1 MRGWQRERTRHFGGR
16 STPRACYPRR
26 MRSELEIA
34 LRLDFMLA
42 QAAGMARPLPSLTP
56 HDAASERARLIA
68 CLARGELPVPAFR
81 AHRQRLSSD
90 AYRLIDDA
98 RKLSLECVIGGLY
111 LERLDE
117 LELDLAILGAW
128 GDAKLIRP
136 LCARRYGRGA
146 ERVAHIFARAP
157 GSAHA
162 PEGAPRHGDGA
173 RELSLIELA
182 RDLLHTLPRNPPPEA
197 TLPALA
203 PKGVPSVAAIMERAV
218 RGIGLDAEVRVEPRL
233 SSLAAT
239 GERTVFLADR
249 RFSLREARRLT
260 AHEVFGHLVVAA
272 NARAQPLRLLQIGLK
287 GAFADQEGL
296 ALYLEE
302 RMGLMCSE
310 RLRTLSARVVATEL
324 LHDGASFGETACLMH
339 REYDFSPE
347 ASVLIAER
355 TYRGGGAARDAS
367 YLAGYLRVR
376 TAIAGGKA
384 ELDELRRGRVSLAS
398 LPALRELD
406 QRGWLRPCAYRPSF
420 SVSRKLILGG
430 TSADTSPPSDAASL
444 TMLELT

>member
-1 MRGWQRERTRHFGGR
+1 
-16 STPRACYPRR
+16 
-26 MRSELEIA
+26 
-34 LRLDFMLA
+34 
-42 QAAGMARPLPSLTP
+42 MAKPLPSLTP
-56 HDAASERARLIA
+56 DDAATERARLIA
-68 CLARGELPVPAFR
+68 CLTRGELPVPAFR
-81 AHRQRLSSD
+81 AQRQRLGSD
-90 AYRLIDDA
+90 AYHLIDDA
-98 RKLSLECVIGGLY
+98 RRLSRECVIGGLY

-117 LELDLAILGAW
+117 LELDLAILEAW
-128 GDAKLIRP
+128 GEPKLIRP
-136 LCARRYGRGA
+136 LCARRYGRGD
-146 ERVAHIFARAP
+146 ERVTTLPARAR
-157 GSAHA
+157 GRTSTQQVRGNGELASA
-162 PEGAPRHGDGA
+162 
-173 RELSLIELA
+173 LSLIEVA
-182 RDLLHTLPRNPPPEA
+182 KDLLRTLPRKEPLEA

-203 PKGVPSVAAIMERAV
+203 PKGVPSVAVIMERAV
-218 RGIGLDAEVRVEPRL
+218 LGIGLDAEVRVEPRL

-249 RFSLREARRLT
+249 RFSWREARRLT

-302 RMGLMCSE
+302 QLGFMCSD

-324 LHDGASFGETACLMH
+324 LHSGASFGETARLMSQEH
-339 REYDFSPE
+339 GFSPE

-355 TYRGGGAARDAS
+355 TYRGGGAARDAG

-376 TAIAGGKA
+376 AAIAA
-384 ELDELRRGRVSLAS
+384 EQADVDELRRGRVSLAS
-398 LPALRELD
+398 LPALRELE
-406 QRGWLRPCAYRPSF
+406 QRGWIRPSVYRPSF
-420 SVSRKLILGG
+420 SLSRKLILGG

>member
-1 MRGWQRERTRHFGGR
+1 M
-16 STPRACYPRR
+16 
-26 MRSELEIA
+26 
-34 LRLDFMLA
+34 
-42 QAAGMARPLPSLTP
+42 
-56 HDAASERARLIA
+56 IA

-81 AHRQRLSSD
+81 AQRQRLGSD
-90 AYRLIDDA
+90 VYHLIDDA
-98 RKLSLECVIGGLY
+98 RRLSLECVIGGLY

-117 LELDLAILGAW
+117 LELDLAILEAW
-128 GDAKLIRP
+128 GDPKLIRP
-136 LCARRYGRGA
+136 LMCSPLRTRRRARHDSSSRARGRASTQQVRGNG
-146 ERVAHIFARAP
+146 EL
-157 GSAHA
+157 GST
-162 PEGAPRHGDGA
+162 
-173 RELSLIELA
+173 LSLIEVA
-182 RDLLHTLPRNPPPEA
+182 KDLLRTLPRKEPLEA

-218 RGIGLDAEVRVEPRL
+218 LGIGLDAEVRVEPRL

-249 RFSLREARRLT
+249 RFSWREARRLT

-302 RMGLMCSE
+302 QLGFMCSD

-324 LHDGASFGETACLMH
+324 LHSGASFGETARLMSQEH
-339 REYDFSPE
+339 GFSPE

-355 TYRGGGAARDAS
+355 TYRGGGAARDAG

-376 TAIAGGKA
+376 AAIAAGQA
-384 ELDELRRGRVSLAS
+384 DVDELRRGRVSLAS
-398 LPALRELD
+398 LPALRELE
-406 QRGWLRPCAYRPSF
+406 QRGWIRPSVYRPSF
-420 SVSRKLILGG
+420 SLSRKLILGG